1 MTTATVYDKPLK
13 SYANADSV
21 VHAPLSMSKTLRL
34 TLDKN
39 HFLTE
44 HRLMFMVSQNY
55 TVAPASFNVRQVID
69 RIQVRMKGGNL
80 IDLDGY
86 EFVNVG
92 RMIEGAK
99 YEQVSLAAPLSVAK
113 FCVDLHYENPNA
125 KHDLISGLRSNKL
138 KTFELIITF
147 TDTLGFSGGTIAG
160 MPNQQIALDVG
171 SQYYEE
177 YDDRADIGIA
187 LHKQES
193 IRKTFEGAG
202 VKDKI
207 KLETIGVNRFLMLS
221 FYTDNGNGTYT
232 PNESILKKVTFKI
245 GDRMA
250 REYSAFSLKSDTH
263 EKLNGFDQTG
273 VYVIYFGD
281 DDAGWPALQDKSE
294 ATLIVESEVG
304 SPAKWVVSVLQDQ
317 TIDPQKL
324 NAYEA

>member
-44 HRLMFMVSQNY
+44 HRLMFAVSQNY

-125 KHDLISGLRSNKL
+125 KHDLISGLHSTKL

-160 MPNQQIALDVG
+160 TPNQQIALDVG

-177 YDDRADIGIA
+177 YDDRADIGLM

-193 IRKTFEGAG
+193 QRKTFAG
-202 VKDKI
+202 TGVMEKI

-221 FYTDNGNGTYT
+221 FYTDNGNGTFT
-232 PNESILKKVTFKI
+232 PNDAILKRLIFKI
-245 GDRMA
+245 GDKIA
-250 REYSAFSLKSDTH
+250 REYSAFTLKSDTH
-263 EKLNGFDQTG
+263 EKLNGFDQPG

-281 DDAGWPALQDKSE
+281 DDAGWPSLEDLAE
-294 ATLIVESEVG
+294 ASLIVESDTG
-304 SPAKWVVSVLQDQ
+304 APAKWIMSVLQDQ
-317 TIDPQKL
+317 TINPQRL